1 MAEENLNTEDQSLP
15 ADDLG
20 TTSMNPMLD
29 DPYNLAQGTD
39 QGTTNIENFMP
50 IVGNQ
55 PTVDFGSSMSSNFYS
70 TRDNG
75 PGFPPY
81 SKETLPQSQEAS
93 INALLQNAAQNIAQN
108 VDETNYS
115 KPYAYDGSA
124 SGAHRARYLAYG
136 QETFDKIGFNPMVN
150 NEDVFNA
157 QTSIVDD
164 FVRMGANSF
173 LPMLGTG
180 LLAGPKSYGQFMGGN
195 FGQDTDMADSYEEY
209 NAIGMST
216 KGGVGGF
223 VNNMFN
229 SVAYSAGVLLEA
241 ALENAL
247 IGAIEG
253 ATVGMAGGAAG
264 AGAGAIAGSGIGTL
278 AGLLKA
284 GPQAAK
290 ALYQMAKY
298 GGKMTSQL
306 KNLKKF
312 TAAKES
318 FINAGKATHNFINPL
333 AYTATAIKRNV
344 LTNAD
349 NLSNLARSGRT
360 AATFFREV
368 NMLNAGFSEG
378 RLEGG
383 FVENNTY
390 TRGYD
395 EFWKRNNRAPSSEE
409 QLDLRKMAKEAGF
422 RATWKN
428 ALLVNY
434 SNKLAFPN
442 LFKGSFIRGAA
453 ARASARVNDKYIMN
467 YVKPEKG
474 VGKGLY
480 EIEEYTF
487 KNALKGL
494 LKPANLGKASVDY
507 FKVNV
512 VEGVQETL
520 QDVIAKSTEDYYIE
534 TYFDKAKEN
543 FDFSMASLNS
553 AFGEQFSAQGFETFL
568 SGFFMGGLLRPVAN
582 VQPFLQSRYL
592 KYTLGKEG
600 YEDYINI
607 RKDQATKVKDAMN
620 RSNDPIEV
628 LNSRMVNYGNQAI
641 ITKANSKNGIST
653 KEAKDNVTTSLV
665 SDLITVMDN
674 GFYNQWLTNFKSYD
688 QLNPKQLEE
697 AFGLEEGQ
705 GDKAK
710 VRLTKFLKRAERIK
724 SRDTFAKKMLADKKV
739 DLTTLKKNTP
749 QYEKAALYN
758 LAVDR
763 AKWNLVF
770 FQESFDDALERIN
783 GINDKLNNSGLF
795 SKLPGANFKNI
806 ADASLL
812 NNEIDMLSTEIKILK
827 ESQASSPSISQ
838 ENQIQEKE
846 TLLNALTEFRGA
858 QNTWFIDIPQML
870 KDALTVEGSSEE
882 TEKAIEEVNG
892 AFGEGFDPNLNYK
905 NAFEN
910 LLEVLSGDSVSFL
923 QEKVTKIGSENFD
936 ELFEDLKDF
945 VKLKNETKGLVP
957 AVNLLLDPEGF
968 AQHVDRNFAWMR
980 NLYSTREEYYKKAI
994 NDSIEMKE
1002 YSDLLWSLSQDN
1014 IYIDLNEFSKWILD
1028 KENYIPKEFI
1038 DVSEGQER
1046 IIPQGSMLFDKYYA
1060 QFRTVAVMQREK
1072 PAGEESEL
1080 NEQRDK
1086 AIETLLKQKDE
1097 ALDDARLSY
1106 ANDFKNETGEDLEE
1120 IEGQENVEP
1129 LDPKKI
1135 KLQQARILLLEKE
1148 IKALSDLINAQ
1159 PADIEVIDNKLKDLM
1174 KFQVVDVIYNEEF
1187 ENIILPEFEN
1197 KINNDPELKAEMQ
1210 AFVDSVPYSNRNYVE
1225 QVAVDAYAFID
1236 TMTQEGIEITEYLE
1250 EQQELANQT
1259 PLDPKDTQSYADYQK
1274 ALSEIELEYEG
1285 LIAELNK
1292 TFRDKGLVESDV
1304 KQFVKTTDNWD
1315 TLPQELKDQLQPL
1328 FDQRLNDPELIN
1340 TDPIEY
1346 ERRRQAWFGEQFDTV
1361 NKFNDDK
1368 NTERI
1373 KAEKEAVTLSEPKLK
1388 FKKESGLLDKKINEI
1403 ENIINLYKSYLTQ
1416 GAKPKGRLGAEALS
1430 KKDISNLKNDIKEL
1444 ELLID
1449 KKRRNLSEISEYVD
1463 SIKLFKERILDKE
1476 GEVEQV
1482 TDEEGNLIRRLDGKD
1497 AKRVTK
1503 IASEIDGK
1511 EFRYSKLDT
1520 ILSYVDLAK
1529 EDGVKD
1535 SVTEFMKNLRS
1546 LSLAQFRN
1554 AAKLDVI
1561 EKALRVDEVIEN
1573 GVKQQPNFTKEVVEK
1588 LIAEQAYIE
1597 RSEGGNSIDEA
1608 VKVFFTREGTGF
1620 KVPERPVN
1628 LSKEAFN
1635 QLFGKR
1641 GVITKFRD
1649 RMIDG
1654 EFQIIGSSNI
1664 LFDKQLGIAGETD
1677 LIAVNPEG
1685 EFMIIDLKALTNN
1698 SWRNYNIGREK
1709 AVLIQK
1715 LRDQGLS
1722 ETEILEDETVK
1733 EINDKYSQRN
1743 YFRYQQSLYRN
1754 LFYRMTGKIPRMA
1767 LLPVEVRYDNNT
1779 GEIVSAKRPSILANN
1794 VDLIQIDYAP
1804 EASLYVPEQ
1813 SPEFEIKDGKEV
1825 IIESIKDDELYLV
1838 EEYTKSNKVSDNL
1851 YKKVVY
1857 EGNVG
1862 TIVNTKEGTYAV
1874 EFKDPGS
1881 GELYTLDILDGVSE
1895 LKDGSATL
1903 NTLSIAK
1910 IQSIENLGQVSTVDG
1925 VIINAQFTDKSQ
1937 SEAIVNGTAVSVNR
1951 NKEGIIVSLT
1961 GNTNDAEIADI
1972 RDTLA
1977 SFNNKIDELARLR
1990 KVAKTTAEKNT
2001 ITNQIADIRLEYNIE
2016 NGKLAELQKTN
2027 RKRTIRGGN
2036 ASSVIFALNRLPS
2049 KFSTEEQS
2057 KKQRT
2062 QEKEFE
2068 DIKRLATISD
2078 VMFDAVATIMSRQY
2092 PEKLDQL
2099 IDKGP
2104 GKLTQKDYFSIVQW
2118 AEVTD
2123 IELLQLESQVKNRG
2137 EVVTYIQGVRKQV
2150 RDLLNDL
2157 TLIKLTKD
2165 GKIKRDQTE
2174 ARKVFGTK
2182 AEVPFRFDISNVQRT
2197 EGGSTEGVPGS
2208 KRQPTTAERKQVN
2221 EEVLG
2226 IEQETKSTKDSKA
2239 QEILLEKINKLT
2251 KQNFEIDS
2259 ANILIQAENNKS
2271 INSLT
2276 IQKALVE
2283 KEELL
2288 DSVLDNPQQ
2297 GDNVIASDGKVM
2309 RIAKAFKNGSFNLE
2323 NIHDKKDKMKV
2334 TTEELM
2340 ENFNAVSENSEAF
2353 SSEGVE
2359 IAEEEKSD
2367 LNEAKS
2373 SLEEISEEEFKEIVG
2388 KKDDDKKSRRERLKN
2403 RICKVKVKKK

>member
-20 TTSMNPMLD
+20 TTSMDPTLD
-29 DPYNLAQGTD
+29 DPYNLSQGTN

-55 PTVDFGSSMSSNFYS
+55 PTVNFGDSMSSNFYS
-70 TRDNG
+70 ARDNG

-93 INALLQNAAQNIAQN
+93 INAILQGAAQNIAQN
-108 VDETNYS
+108 VDETDYS
-115 KPYAYDGSA
+115 KPYAYDGTA

-136 QETFDKIGFNPMVN
+136 QETFDKIGFNPMVA

-157 QTSIVDD
+157 QTTIVDD

-180 LLAGPKSYGQFMGGN
+180 FLAGPKSYGQFLGGN

-209 NAIGMST
+209 NSIGMST

-223 VNNMFN
+223 VNNLFN

-241 ALENAL
+241 SLENAL

-253 ATVGMAGGAAG
+253 ATVGAAGGVAG

-284 GPQAAK
+284 GPQAVK

-298 GGKMTSQL
+298 GGKMSSQL

-312 TAAKES
+312 TAAKEA
-318 FINAGKATHNFINPL
+318 FVNAGKATHNFINPL
-333 AYTATAIKRNV
+333 AHTVTAIKRNV

-349 NLSNLARSGRT
+349 NLSNLARAGRT
-360 AATFFREV
+360 AATFFREA
-368 NMLNAGFSEG
+368 NMLNAGISEG

-395 EFWKRNNRAPSSEE
+395 EFVKRNNRPPTSEE

-442 LFKGSFIRGAA
+442 MFKGSFIKGAA
-453 ARASARVNDKYIMN
+453 ARTLGKVNDKYIMN
-467 YVKPEKG
+467 YVKPKKGLAKG
-474 VGKGLY
+474 VY
-480 EIEEYTF
+480 EVEEYSR

-512 VEGVQETL
+512 VEGAQETL

-553 AFGEQFSAQGFETFL
+553 AFGEQFGAEGFETFL
-568 SGFFMGGLLRPVAN
+568 SGFFMGGLLRPISN

-600 YEDYINI
+600 YEDYVKI
-607 RKDQATKVKDAMN
+607 RKNQATKVKDAMN

-628 LNSRMVNYGNQAI
+628 LNSRMVNYGNQSI

-665 SDLITVMDN
+665 SDLITVMDA
-674 GFYNQWLTNFKSYD
+674 GFYNQWLSNFKNYD
-688 QLNPKQLEE
+688 QLNPKQMEE
-697 AFGLEEGQ
+697 AFDLEEGQ

-739 DLTTLKKNTP
+739 DLTNLRKGTP
-749 QYEKAALYN
+749 QYEKAALFN

-806 ADASLL
+806 ADPSLL
-812 NNEIDMLSTEIKILK
+812 NNEIDMLSTEIEVLK
-827 ESQASSPSISQ
+827 KSQASTPSITQ
-838 ENQIQEKE
+838 ENQIQQKE
-846 TLLNALTEFRGA
+846 TLLNALTEFRSA

-870 KDALTVEGSSEE
+870 KDALTVEGNSEE
-882 TEKAIEEVNG
+882 TEKAIEEVNA
-892 AFGEGFDPNLNYK
+892 AFAEGFDPNLDYK

-936 ELFEDLKDF
+936 ELFDDLKDF
-945 VKLKNETKGLVP
+945 VKLRNETKALVP
-957 AVNLLLDPEGF
+957 AVNLLLDPDGF

-980 NLYSTREEYYKKAI
+980 NLYLTREEYYKKAI

-1046 IIPQGSMLFDKYYA
+1046 IIPQGSMLFDKYYQ
-1060 QFRTVAVMQREK
+1060 QFRTVAIMQREK

-1097 ALDDARLSY
+1097 ALADARLSY
-1106 ANDFKNETGEDLEE
+1106 TKDFKDETGEDLEDV
-1120 IEGQENVEP
+1120 EGREAFEP
-1129 LDPKKI
+1129 MDPKKI
-1135 KLQQARILLLEKE
+1135 KLQQARVLLLEKE
-1148 IKALSDLINAQ
+1148 IKALSSLINAQ
-1159 PADIEVIDNKLKDLM
+1159 PANIEAIDDKIADLM
-1174 KFQVVDVIYNEEF
+1174 RFKVVDVVYNQEY

-1197 KINNDPELKAEMQ
+1197 KINNDPELEAEIQ
-1210 AFVDSVPYSNRNYVE
+1210 AFVNSVSYSNREYVS
-1225 QVAVDAYAFID
+1225 QVAVDAFAFID
-1236 TMTQEGIEITEYLE
+1236 TMTTEGIEITEYLE
-1250 EQQELANQT
+1250 EQAELANQT
-1259 PLDPKDTQSYADYQK
+1259 PLNPKDTQSYVDYQK

-1285 LIAELNK
+1285 LIAEVNK
-1292 TFRDKGLVESDV
+1292 TFRDKGLVETDV
-1304 KQFVKTTDNWD
+1304 KQVVKTTDNWD
-1315 TLPQELKDQLQPL
+1315 TIPQELKDELQPL
-1328 FDQRLNDPELIN
+1328 FDQRINDPELIN

-1346 ERRRQAWFGEQFDTV
+1346 ERKRQAWFAEQFDAV
-1361 NKFNDDK
+1361 NKFNDAK
-1368 NTERI
+1368 NTERL
-1373 KAEKEAVTLSEPKLK
+1373 KAEKEATTISEPKLK
-1388 FKKESGLLDKKINEI
+1388 FKKESGLLDKKISEI
-1403 ENIINLYKSYLTQ
+1403 EDIINLYNVYLTQ
-1416 GAKPKGRLGAEALS
+1416 GAKPKGRLGSVALT
-1430 KKDISNLKNDIKEL
+1430 KKDISDLKNDIKEL
-1444 ELLID
+1444 ETLID
-1449 KKRRNLSEISEYVD
+1449 KKRRNLSEISDYVD
-1463 SIKLFKERILDKE
+1463 SITLFKERILDRE

-1482 TDEEGNLIRRLDGKD
+1482 TDEEGNLVRRLDGKD
-1497 AKRVTK
+1497 ARRVTK
-1503 IASEIDGK
+1503 IASEIDGR

-1520 ILSYVDLAK
+1520 ILGYVDLAK

-1535 SVTEFMKNLRS
+1535 SVSEFMKSLRS

-1554 AAKLDVI
+1554 NDKLIAV
-1561 EKALRVDEVIEN
+1561 EEALREGQVTEN
-1573 GVKQQPNFTKEVVEK
+1573 GVIKQQPNFTKEAVEK
-1588 LIAEQAYIE
+1588 IISEQAYIE
-1597 RSEGGNSIDEA
+1597 RSEGGNSIDA
-1608 VKVFFTREGTGF
+1608 AAKDFFTREGVGF
-1620 KVPERPVN
+1620 KVPEKPDN
-1628 LSKEAFN
+1628 ISKEAFD

-1641 GVITKFRD
+1641 GIITKFRD

-1715 LRDQGLS
+1715 LRDQGLT
-1722 ETEILEDETVK
+1722 ETEILEDESVK

-1767 LLPVEVRYDNNT
+1767 LLPVEVKYDNNT
-1779 GEIVSAKRPSILANN
+1779 GQIVSAKRPAILAKNA
-1794 VDLIQIDYAP
+1794 DLIQIDYAA

-1813 SPEFEIKDGKEV
+1813 SPEVEIRDGREV
-1825 IIESIKDDELYLV
+1825 IVEGIKDDELYLV

-1857 EGNVG
+1857 EGKVG
-1862 TIVNTKEGTYAV
+1862 TIVETREGTYAV
-1874 EFKDPGS
+1874 EFRDPGS
-1881 GELYTLDILDGVSE
+1881 NELYTLDILDGVSE
-1895 LKDGSATL
+1895 LKDGSANL

-1910 IQSIENLGQVSTVDG
+1910 IRSIKNLGQVSTVDG
-1925 VIINAQFTDKSQ
+1925 EVINAEFTDKSQ
-1937 SEAIVNGTAVSVNR
+1937 SEARINGYLATVNR
-1951 NKEGIIVSLT
+1951 NKEGLIVSLT
-1961 GNTNDAEIADI
+1961 YRSNDGAIADV
-1972 RDTLA
+1972 RDRQTDI
-1977 SFNNKIDELARLR
+1977 NNAIDKLTRSR
-1990 KVAKTTAEKNT
+1990 KAAKTTAEKNT
-2001 ITNQIADIRLEYNIE
+2001 ITNQIADLQLEYNRE
-2016 NGKLAELQKTN
+2016 SGLLTELQKTN
-2027 RKRTIRGGN
+2027 SKRTVRGGN
-2036 ASSVIFALNRLPS
+2036 ASSMIFALNRLPS
-2049 KFSTEEQS
+2049 RFSSEEQS
-2057 KKQRT
+2057 KKGRT
-2062 QEKEFE
+2062 QEKEIE

-2099 IDKGP
+2099 IEKGP

-2123 IELLQLESQVKNRG
+2123 IELLQLESQVKNKG

-2165 GKIKRDQTE
+2165 GKIKRDQSE

-2197 EGGSTEGVPGS
+2197 DGGSTERVPGS

-2221 EEVLG
+2221 KEILN
-2226 IEQETKSTKDSKA
+2226 IQQESKSEKDSKA
-2239 QEILLEKINKLT
+2239 QEILLEKVNKLT
-2251 KQNFEIDS
+2251 TQNFEIES

-2271 INSLT
+2271 INSIT
-2276 IQKALVE
+2276 VQKALVA
-2283 KEELL
+2283 KRELL
-2288 DSVLDNPQQ
+2288 DSELNNPQQ

-2309 RIAKAFKNGSFNLE
+2309 RITKAFKNGSFNLE

-2340 ENFNAVSENSEAF
+2340 ENFKAVSENSEAF
-2353 SSEGVE
+2353 SSKAIEVT
-2359 IAEEEKSD
+2359 EEQKSD

-2373 SLEEISEEEFKEIVG
+2373 SLEEISEEEFKQIVSN
-2388 KKDDDKKSRRERLKN
+2388 KDDDKKSRRERLKN
-2403 RICKVKVKKK
+2403 RSCKN